1 MQDQRTGEKIVGD
14 GRILVLSH
22 RNLYEPKAWR
32 GPWRELEAVLT
43 EIDAVDV
50 IAPRQG
56 MWHRQRNRVAQRIG
70 SYTPIGLN
78 PGVETVT
85 LQKDYD
91 LFFTVIERTSEL
103 LHVNAIRGWRERSRM
118 AICWMAE
125 FYEHDIPNYK
135 SVLKTLSSFDA
146 VLFALTKIDA
156 FKSILGDRI
165 AHLTY
170 GVDAIKFCPYPRR
183 PSRFIDVLSIGGRAD
198 TTHQALLQMEK
209 EDGILYLHD
218 TMKGP
223 LAVHD
228 VDEHRLQLANLVKR
242 SRYFIVNPGSIDQP
256 EKIGKQLEFGSRYFE
271 GLAAGA
277 ILLGDRPGNNQDFDR
292 IFNWPDAV
300 IHVPYGSENIREVIH
315 DLDKDLIRQERIRNQ
330 NIAESLSK
338 HDWVYRWESV
348 LKLAGLQPLPK
359 LLVRKQQLADILQAI
374 MADQMRPAVQLAKLF

>member
-1 MQDQRTGEKIVGD
+1 MIQDQLIGEKVIGD

-32 GPWRELEAVLT
+32 GPWRELEAVLP
-43 EIDAVDV
+43 EIEAVDV

-56 MWHRQRNRVAQRIG
+56 TWYRQLNRVAQRIG
-70 SYTPIGLN
+70 TYTPIGLN
-78 PGVETVT
+78 PGVETVS
-85 LQKDYD
+85 LKKDYD
-91 LFFTVIERTSEL
+91 LFFTICERTSEL
-103 LHVNAIRGWRERSRM
+103 LHVNAIKGWRERSRM

-135 SVLKTLSSFDA
+135 SVLKTLSHFDF
-146 VLFALTKIDA
+146 VLFAFTKVDA
-156 FKSILGDRI
+156 FKSILGHRV
-165 AHLTY
+165 AHLPY
-170 GVDAIKFCPYPRR
+170 GVDAIKFCPYPKR

-198 TTHQALLQMEK
+198 TTHQALLRMEK
-209 EDGILYLHD
+209 DDDILYLHD

-228 VDEHRLQLANLVKR
+228 VEEHRLQLSNLVKR

-256 EKIGKQLEFGSRYFE
+256 EKIGRQLEFGSRYFE

-277 ILLGDRPGNNQDFDR
+277 ILLGDRPGNNPEFDR

-300 IHVPYGSENIREVIH
+300 IHVPYGSESIREVIRE
-315 DLDKDLIRQERIRNQ
+315 LDKDLIRQERIRTQ

-338 HDWVYRWESV
+338 HDWAHRWESV
-348 LKLAGLQPLPK
+348 LKFAGLQPLPK
-359 LLVRKQQLADILQAI
+359 LLVRKQRLADLLQTLKT
-374 MADQMRPAVQLAKLF
+374 DQMRPDVQVG